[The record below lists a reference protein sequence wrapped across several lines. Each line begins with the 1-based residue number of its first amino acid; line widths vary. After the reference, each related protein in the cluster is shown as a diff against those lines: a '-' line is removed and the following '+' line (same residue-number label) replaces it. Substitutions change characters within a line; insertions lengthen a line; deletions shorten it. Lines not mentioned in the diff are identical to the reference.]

1 MSTAG
6 PTRGA
11 RAAAEGEEP
20 VRTDLAGAMA
30 AEEPVTFALVQ
41 DHVALVT
48 LNRPAARNAVNAE
61 LAQALESIV
70 LRTESDPD
78 IWVVVL
84 TGGDGDVFCA
94 GADLKAVAA
103 GRASQLFTGAHGF
116 AGFVDAERSKPWI
129 AAVNGKALAGGC
141 EIVLACDLVVATDDA
156 SFGLPEV
163 SRGLIA
169 AAGGLY
175 RLPRALPRNIAIEL
189 ALTADTLDAPRAA
202 QLGLVNR
209 VVGRAQLL
217 PEALALAARIVRNA
231 PVAVRESLQVARRVH
246 DLDEAGLRAL
256 TRQCRD
262 RVAASEDYQEGP
274 RAFVE
279 KRPPRWRGR

>member
-1 MSTAG
+1 MSASIEG
-6 PTRGA
+6 
-11 RAAAEGEEP
+11 AAAA
-20 VRTDLAGAMA
+20 VY
-30 AEEPVTFALVQ
+30 PVTCEMVQ

-48 LNRPAARNAVNAE
+48 LNRPTARNAVNAE
-61 LAQALESIV
+61 LARALDAIV
-70 LRTESDPD
+70 RRTESDPD

-84 TGGDGDVFCA
+84 TGGGDVFCA
-94 GADLKAVAA
+94 GADLKEVAA
-103 GRASQLFTGAHGF
+103 GRASDLFTAAHGF
-116 AGFVDAERSKPWI
+116 AGFVDAERRKPWI
-129 AAVNGKALAGGC
+129 AAVNGTALAGGC
-141 EIVLACDLVVATDDA
+141 EIVLACDLVVASADA

-189 ALTADTLDAPRAA
+189 ALTADSLDAPRAA
-202 QLGLVNR
+202 SLGLVNR
-209 VVGRAQLL
+209 VVERGQLL
-217 PEALALAARIVRNA
+217 PEALGLAARITRNA

-256 TRQCRD
+256 TKQSRD
-262 RVAASEDYQEGP
+262 RVAASEDYREGP

-279 KRPPRWRGR
+279 KRPPRWIGR